1 MSPDEWFAVKLA
13 LGSAI
18 VGGIVDRIIIASK
31 SARRRDHVQRVLSA
45 EVGANVARL
54 EHLLDVE
61 EAAGNPADCS
71 TIPERIS
78 SSYVREAFLAL
89 MPDLCLLS
97 EEQVRAVYSF
107 YEGGPAT
114 TTYLSDWL
122 SYGSNIRASLFS
134 DSIKELVHRGKRAG
148 ELLRK

>member
-1 MSPDEWFAVKLA
+1 MTHDEWFAVKLA
-13 LGSAI
+13 IGSAI
-18 VGGIVDRIIIASK
+18 VGGIVDRIIIAG
-31 SARRRDHVQRVLSA
+31 ANGQRRVHMRRVLSA
-45 EVGANVARL
+45 ELEANVARL

-61 EAAGNPADCS
+61 EAASDAADYS

-78 SSYVREAFLAL
+78 SSCVRDAFLAL
-89 MPDLCLLS
+89 LPDLGLLS
-97 EEQVRAVYSF
+97 KEQVQAVYSF

-114 TTYLSDWL
+114 TIYLNDWL

-134 DSIKELVHRGKRAG
+134 DSIRELVRRGERAA